1 MKGAYFPE
9 LSGRFRALLGTL
21 PAKIVVIGH
30 SRPDGDCIG
39 SQVGLA
45 RILRGSGREVVCA
58 NPDPVPR
65 RLLYLVKAEPFVQP
79 DGLHGG
85 DWTAVLVDC
94 ADLSRIGRKLG
105 ERFPRPAANIDHH
118 LGHDL
123 KFEISNLLV
132 DTTAAA
138 TAEIIAGMA
147 LDLGLALDPMAAK
160 ALYAGI
166 LTDTGQFRFA
176 STSRRVFQ
184 IASRLIGMGADPSEA
199 GIEIY
204 ERESFGRMRLL
215 QKFLASLKLEC
226 DGRVCVGLLPAGV
239 FEETGTTGEDTEG
252 LVDYTRAIDGVDIG
266 VLLEERSGMTKGS
279 LRSMDPIYR
288 LDKVA
293 AMFSGGGH
301 ACAAGINHKAP
312 LAEVYPMLLTALRE
326 QIARADAEKAQ

>member
-1 MKGAYFPE
+1 MSGGFFPE
-9 LSGRFRALLGTL
+9 LASRFQGLLVTL
-21 PAKIVVIGH
+21 PPKLVVIGH

-45 RILRGSGREVVCA
+45 RILRASGREVVCA

-65 RLLYLVKAEPFVQP
+65 RLAYLVKDEPVVQP
-79 DGLHGG
+79 DSLIGD

-105 ERFPRPAANIDHH
+105 ERFPRPVANIDHH
-118 LGHDL
+118 LSNGHGAQ
-123 KFEISNLLV
+123 ENLV
-132 DTTAAA
+132 DNAAAA
-138 TAEIIAGMA
+138 TAEIIAGIA
-147 LDLGLALDPMAAK
+147 FDLGLALDPVAAK

-166 LTDTGQFRFA
+166 LTDTGQFRFG

-184 IASRLIGMGADPSEA
+184 IVSGLLERGANPAEA
-199 GIEIY
+199 GVEIY
-204 ERESFGRMRLL
+204 ERESFGRMKLL
-215 QKFLASLKLEC
+215 QRFLASLKLEC
-226 DGRVCVGLLPAGV
+226 GGRVCVGFLPAGI

-266 VLLEERSGMTKGS
+266 VLLEERPGMTKGS
-279 LRSMDPIYR
+279 LRSMDPVYR

-301 ACAAGINHKAP
+301 ACAAGINHKEP
-312 LAEVYPMLLTALRE
+312 IEEMYPKLMNAIRE
-326 QIARADAEKAQ
+326 QIARADAGKTP